1 MARADHAVS
10 LNMPAAITV
19 GSRLVEVPVR
29 RNGRRVGVLS
39 ISDKGVQWNPS
50 TTRPPVHVGW
60 EDLPTALASAAT
72 SSSTSATSAATTQ
85 ASATS
90 SSRSTAR
97 AAAPGSREKAAAKP
111 SRGAGA
117 PVETASAGERGD
129 DETAAER
136 PRTVGGSTARR
147 KTAGAAR
154 RAGGRTETAAS
165 EVSAVA
171 DTSAA
176 DTSAPAAGAPPATD
190 PTLDAGTG
198 TGTGAGDSTH
208 VPGQQPL
215 PLDGLDTPG
224 STDGSPEPDTR
235 IGTGSDATTPVATT
249 AAEPAGRE
257 AAARKA
263 AARKSAKKAPPRQAG
278 EPAAREVTSAPA
290 RAGNVTVPGAG
301 ADTTP
306 LDARAV
312 RQWAAAHG
320 ITVPPRGPLS
330 TRVREQYLAAQ

>member
-50 TTRPPVHVGW
+50 TTRPPVSVGW

-72 SSSTSATSAATTQ
+72 SSSTSATSQ

-117 PVETASAGERGD
+117 PVETAPAGETGD
-129 DETAAER
+129 DDTAAER
-136 PRTVGGSTARR
+136 PRAGGGSTARR

-165 EVSAVA
+165 EVSTVA

-190 PTLDAGTG
+190 PTLNA
-198 TGTGAGDSTH
+198 GTGAGDSAH

-290 RAGNVTVPGAG
+290 RAGNATVPGAG